1 MSKSVIRTDLLLALV
16 AAASLFGIP
25 DRGTA
30 HAQRPNQG
38 DDESAALVDEGRSAL
53 KNGKLDDAAKAL
65 DQAISLNPRRVD
77 AYILRSAV
85 YAARKEYKQGIEL
98 MRRAQ
103 SLAPTDEEVLTALGS
118 QLTLSGD
125 IAGGVPLL
133 VQVTTKNVARYDAQL
148 LLGHHYHR
156 SNQWPDSITAFEAYF
171 KHRPEALANEDARH
185 RIDLADAYLR
195 FHQPQKALPLFEQ
208 SQRDYRSKKK
218 PDLRAAIGV
227 AWATAAIDCK
237 KARPLLEKLEPS
249 AKDHP
254 EIWLVDGQCALALG
268 NVASALELGRRYLER
283 SPRST
288 AAGHAL
294 VGEAYAARGNLSE
307 AKKELEMAHQLEP
320 NRRRW
325 PVRLAFVLRRN
336 GDLKGSLE
344 ALETVGAPD
353 KPALDP
359 DWYSELG
366 ETLLAKGEATA
377 AVTRLTPVL
386 PELPTDAAV
395 RVVLGAALISTGQAE
410 IAIKTLADA
419 ETIQS
424 TARGKKL
431 LVEALSRV
439 GAEKLKAN
447 DPAGAEA
454 LLARADSIEG
464 TPQVWRNLGV
474 ARLALDKPGEAITV
488 LERASKAE
496 PLSITLM
503 LLGRARALTN
513 DIAGARANY
522 DKALTGEKGDN
533 AVEIALD
540 WAASELSGGDPGVA
554 VTALEKT
561 AGFAKGVARHKAALA
576 KARHAAGIGAL
587 RAGNAAKAVELL
599 KAASKDDPNMLLTRC
614 DLAIAS
620 VAANDANAINALRG
634 ITGQSCPFPPPAD
647 TQAAPILVAF
657 TEGIRDPRR
666 AGKALDRL
674 TTLGARSTGPAAV
687 LLGTSIRVVA
697 LEAARDAFNSGQWSA
712 ARRYL
717 LQARNANARVGSDEV
732 AHNLAAVDLAEGKVD
747 AAIAQLE
754 KLAGKLPEA
763 LLNLG
768 IAYDKKA
775 EPLKALDAWRRAKRA
790 GARHPSLND
799 WIEAKERIYGS

>member
-1 MSKSVIRTDLLLALV
+1 MSKSAIRTELLLALV
-16 AAASLFGIP
+16 AAASLVT
-25 DRGTA
+25 GTA

-38 DDESAALVDEGRSAL
+38 DDESAALIDEGRTAL
-53 KNGKLDDAAKAL
+53 KNNKLDDAAKAL
-65 DQAISLNPRRVD
+65 DQAIALNPRRVD
-77 AYILRSAV
+77 AYVLRSAV
-85 YAARKEYKQGIEL
+85 HAARKEYKQGIEL

-103 SLAPTDEEVLTALGS
+103 ALSPTDEEVLTALGS

-125 IAGGVPLL
+125 VAAGVPLL
-133 VQVTTKNVARYDAQL
+133 VQVTTKNAARYDAQL

-156 SNQWPDSITAFEAYF
+156 TSKWPDSINAFEAYF
-171 KHRPEALANEDARH
+171 KHRPKALVNEDPRH

-195 FHQPQKALPLFEQ
+195 FHQPKKALPLFEQ
-208 SQRDYRSKKK
+208 SQREYRAKKK
-218 PDLRAAIGV
+218 EDLRSAIGV

-237 KARPLLEKLEPS
+237 KARPLLEKLEPI

-254 EIWLVDGQCALALG
+254 EVWLVDGQCALALG
-268 NVASALELGRRYLER
+268 NVASALELGRRYLDR
-283 SPRST
+283 SPKST

-294 VGEAYAARGNLSE
+294 VGEAYAARGNLAE

-320 NRRRW
+320 ARRRW

-344 ALETVGAPD
+344 ALEKVGAPD
-353 KPALDP
+353 KPAIDP

-366 ETLLAKGEATA
+366 ETLLAKGEAA
-377 AVTRLTPVL
+377 SAVTRLTPVL
-386 PELPTDAAV
+386 PELPADAAV
-395 RVVLGAALISTGQAE
+395 RVVLGAAQISTGQAE
-410 IAIKTLADA
+410 IAIKTLSEADG
-419 ETIQS
+419 IQS
-424 TARGKKL
+424 TPRSRKL

-447 DPAGAEA
+447 DAAGAEA
-454 LLARADSIEG
+454 LLTKADSIEG
-464 TPQVWRNLGV
+464 TPMVWRNLGV
-474 ARLALDKPGEAITV
+474 ARLALDKPTEAITV
-488 LERASKAE
+488 LDRASKAE
-496 PLSITLM
+496 PQSITLM
-503 LLGRARALTN
+503 LLGRARALTG
-513 DIAGARANY
+513 DLPGARANY
-522 DKALTGEKGDN
+522 EKALAGEKGDN
-533 AVEIALD
+533 AVEVAID
-540 WAASELSGGDPGVA
+540 WAASELLPGGEPAVA

-561 AGFAKGVARHKAALA
+561 AAFATKSGAASRHKAALA
-576 KARHAAGIGAL
+576 KARHAAGIAAL
-587 RAGNAAKAVELL
+587 RAGNGAKAVELL

-620 VAANDANAINALRG
+620 VAANDPNAITALKG

-666 AGKALDRL
+666 ASKSLDKLTAL
-674 TTLGARSTGPAAV
+674 GGRSTGPAAV

-697 LEAARDAFNSGQWSA
+697 LEAARDAFNSGQWAA

-717 LQARNANARVGSDEV
+717 LQARNANARVGNDEV

-747 AAIAQLE
+747 LAIAQLE

-768 IAYDKKA
+768 IAYDKKS
-775 EPLKALDAWRRAKRA
+775 EPQKALDAWRRAKRA
-790 GARHPSLND
+790 GARHPNLND